1 VKPGDLVRVTAPCN
15 SELKTFRGGE
25 IGMIID
31 WGENRMGV
39 RRNDL
44 FEVLFPEGRARFA
57 HHLLEVVNE
66 TR

>member
-1 VKPGDLVRVTAPCN
+1 
-15 SELKTFRGGE
+15 
-25 IGMIID
+25 MIIG

-44 FEVLFPEGRARFA
+44 FEVLFPEGRAVFA

-66 TR
+66 SR